1 MLIIYIKLYDIKIFY
16 NNIKM
21 FQTIGEQTSSPHVSQ
36 PRDSPSRR
44 GSLSRGKST
53 LNFLTVRGVYL
64 GFISIRV

>member
-44 GSLSRGKST
+44 GSLSRG
-53 LNFLTVRGVYL
+53 
-64 GFISIRV
+64 